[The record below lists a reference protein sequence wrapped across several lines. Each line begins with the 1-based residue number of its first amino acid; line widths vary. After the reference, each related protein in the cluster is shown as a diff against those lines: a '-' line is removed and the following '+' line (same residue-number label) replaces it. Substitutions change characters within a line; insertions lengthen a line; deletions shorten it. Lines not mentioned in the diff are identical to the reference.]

1 MSTQQAESNIHDE
14 PSETVLEDDQVL
26 RDVNNSDI
34 YIRRVIKSHES
45 KTAHKKTNDRVYN
58 SVLTGAVLLA
68 ADGIQKEE
76 DETDILPT
84 VYDNIEE
91 DEVGG
96 YTLLIYKLL
105 QQNRDIEQLENRN

>member
-1 MSTQQAESNIHDE
+1 MANQTN
-14 PSETVLEDDQVL
+14 
-26 RDVNNSDI
+26 I
-34 YIRRVIKSHES
+34 YI
-45 KTAHKKTNDRVYN
+45 TLM
-58 SVLTGAVLLA
+58 LTGAVLLA
-68 ADGIQKEE
+68 ADGIQEEE

-105 QQNRDIEQLENRN
+105 QQNPKKSNQCSESSINTF